1 MVKVQEGFQ
10 EGRIECDQSSLYSYM
25 KFLKNNKNILKYL
38 VNWRMQGYR
47 KDSFMGWKILNISS
61 FVRKIKF
68 IFEGT
73 YSTFRFL

>member
-1 MVKVQEGFQ
+1 MKVQEGFQ
-10 EGRIECDQSSLYSYM
+10 GGRIECDQNSLYSYM

-38 VNWRMQGYR
+38 VNWRMQGYL

-68 IFEGT
+68 IFNGT

>member
-1 MVKVQEGFQ
+1 
-10 EGRIECDQSSLYSYM
+10 M

-38 VNWRMQGYR
+38 VNWRMQEYL
-47 KDSFMGWKILNISS
+47 KDSFMDWKILNISS

-68 IFEGT
+68 IFNGM